1 MSVFANALL
10 SLATPVNE
18 VALAEVPTTLKEWC
32 AAKGPHA
39 QVAALFDD
47 DAPLAADPELPTLK
61 AWFEE
66 LAPKAHVR
74 QMQMAGLC

>member
-1 MSVFANALL
+1 MFAFANALL
-10 SLATPVNE
+10 SLAAPVNE
-18 VALAEVPTTLKEWC
+18 AALAQVPTTLKEWC
-32 AAKGPHA
+32 AVKGPHT
-39 QVAALFDD
+39 QVAALFDEN
-47 DAPLAADPELPTLK
+47 APLAADPELPTLK

>member
-1 MSVFANALL
+1 MSAFANALL
-10 SLATPVNE
+10 SLAAPINE
-18 VALAEVPTTLKEWC
+18 EALSEVPTTLKEWC
-32 AAKGPHA
+32 AFKGPHA

-47 DAPLAADPELPTLK
+47 GAAPAADPEMPTLK
-61 AWFEE
+61 SWFEE